1 MWEKLLAFRSQ
12 FVGQM
17 QRCDGLGHAA
27 PCLQLDPSR
36 HEPAPKIFD
45 VSQEKDYGLHTC
57 FNIGKTNPLEDTY
70 MSTTLKEIFSSA
82 IIAIGL
88 LSAYGASAATPATAK
103 SVGDFGPPQGAPIRA
118 VLTSPPHV
126 PPPTNRKFPAKVIVE
141 LEVMEKEMP
150 ISEGVSYTFWTFGG
164 TVPGSFIRVRQG
176 DTVEFHLKNHPSS
189 KMPHNIDL
197 HGVTGP
203 GGGAASSFT
212 APGHESQFTFKALNE
227 GIYVYHCA
235 TAPVGMHIAN
245 GMYGLILVEPPEGLS
260 KVDHE
265 YYVMQGDFYTTGKY
279 REKGDQPFDM
289 EKAIDEKPTY
299 VLFNG
304 AEGALTG
311 DKALKA
317 KTNEKIRLFVGNG
330 GPNLVSSFHVIGAIF
345 DKVRYEGGS
354 NVQKNVQTTLIPS
367 GGAAVVEYQ
376 TKVPGSY
383 VMVDHSIFRAFNKGA
398 LAIMKVEGPE
408 NKAIYSGKEVDSVY
422 LGDRAAPNMA
432 SVTTATANAASGT
445 LTVQDQVNAGKS
457 LFNGTCSVC
466 HQANGAG
473 LPGVFPPLAK
483 SDYLAAD
490 TKRAIGVVLRGLSGK
505 VTVNGKEYDSVMPP
519 MNQLNDDEVANILTY
534 VLNSWD
540 NAGGRVNA
548 SDVKA
553 ERAKAVPKMA
563 AEH

>member
-1 MWEKLLAFRSQ
+1 MKRLPQAALISLTLAAVVLSF
-12 FVGQM
+12 
-17 QRCDGLGHAA
+17 
-27 PCLQLDPSR
+27 
-36 HEPAPKIFD
+36 
-45 VSQEKDYGLHTC
+45 
-57 FNIGKTNPLEDTY
+57 
-70 MSTTLKEIFSSA
+70 
-82 IIAIGL
+82 AIGPQVV
-88 LSAYGASAATPATAK
+88 AGAAIVAPAVAPEVASA
-103 SVGDFGPPQGAPIRA
+103 GDFGAPQGMPIRA
-118 VLTSPPHV
+118 VLTSPPFV
-126 PPPTNRKFPAKVIVE
+126 PPALKRNYPAKVIVE
-141 LEVMEKEMP
+141 LEVIEKEMP

-212 APGHESQFTFKALNE
+212 APGHESQFSFKALNE

-235 TAPVGMHIAN
+235 TAPVGMHVAN
-245 GMYGLILVEPPEGLS
+245 GMYGLILVEPPGGLAA
-260 KVDHE
+260 VDHE

-279 REKGDQPFDM
+279 RAKGWQGFDM
-289 EKAIDEKPTY
+289 EKAIDERPTY

-311 DKALKA
+311 DKALRA
-317 KTNEKIRLFVGNG
+317 KTNETVRLFVGNG

-345 DKVRYEGGS
+345 DKVRFEGGS
-354 NVQKNVQTTLIPS
+354 NFQQNVQTTLIPA

-398 LAIMKVEGPE
+398 LAIMKVDGPE
-408 NKAIYSGKEVDSVY
+408 NKEIYSGKEVDSVY

-432 SVTTATANAASGT
+432 AVSKATAAAASGS
-445 LTVQDQVNAGKS
+445 LTVRDQVNAGKA

-483 SDYLAAD
+483 SDYLNANP
-490 TKRAIGVVLRGLSGK
+490 KRAIGVVIHGLSGK
-505 VTVNGKEYDSVMPP
+505 LKVNGKEYESTMPP
-519 MNQLNDDEVANILTY
+519 MSQLNDDEVANILTY

-540 NAGGRVNA
+540 NKGTHIKAA
-548 SDVKA
+548 EVKA
-553 ERAKAVPKMA
+553 ERAKTAPKTGPKA
-563 AEH
+563 AGEH